1 MVLKRKRKLMCL
13 SLGAMMITVTG
24 CSSMQYFRGG
34 MSPQQ
39 AAGDNPPPLVQN
51 CGIVS
56 ISSPTKY
63 ACNGKT
69 YTSFELLKLRLAWEK
84 DRAGGA

>member
-1 MVLKRKRKLMCL
+1 M
-13 SLGAMMITVTG
+13 
-24 CSSMQYFRGG
+24 
-34 MSPQQ
+34 
-39 AAGDNPPPLVQN
+39 VQN

-56 ISSPTKY
+56 IGSPTKY

-84 DRAGGA
+84 EHGA